1 MIVET
6 QQRPGQIVFTN
17 KARCRDCYRCVRV
30 CPVKAIRMAHGQAFV
45 DPDRCI
51 SCGTCIR
58 ECPQG
63 AKSFRNDVEKAAAI
77 VSQGGVIA
85 ASVAPSFAGVLS
97 EWERRRLPSALR
109 KLGFT
114 YVGETAIGAYMV
126 ARKTAELVN
135 AEPDRAHVCTACPAA
150 VSYVEQYR
158 PDLAETL
165 TPIVSPMLAHARHI
179 KARFGPD
186 AKVIFIGP
194 CVAKKAEAERPEHE
208 GLVDCALTFTEL
220 FEWLDQ
226 QGITLQEC
234 EESWFDEEPG
244 GDARFF
250 PVEGGSLRTA
260 DLTADL
266 LATQTMSVSGID
278 ELREALDELDNLD
291 EGVLIEPLFCP
302 QGCVAGPGIRREQN
316 VYERRRELL
325 EYAREHPGASSDS
338 AEIEADLETRFEARA
353 VDQGAPITEEQ
364 IREAL
369 ARTGK
374 VSPEDEL
381 NCGACGYASCRDKAI
396 AVIRGLAEPEM
407 CIPYMRRLAEQRTD
421 RIIDTSPNGI
431 VILDERLTIISM
443 NPAFRRMFMCSD
455 AVLGRKISYL
465 MDPDPFERLVACE
478 TDLIEMVG
486 KHEKYGLICHQIIYP
501 LREEHQYVG
510 IFVNITR
517 SQADR
522 ATLDRMRNQTIE
534 QAQQLLEHQIRM
546 AQQIGQFLGESAAQ
560 GEKLVENLMRMAHEE
575 AEGLDKEA
583 EDWRPGTSMSK

>member
-1 MIVET
+1 MER

-30 CPVKAIRMAHGQAFV
+30 CPVKAIRMEHGQAFV

-63 AKSFRNDVEKAAAI
+63 AKSFRNDVEKAGAI
-77 VSQGGVIA
+77 VSQGGMVA
-85 ASVAPSFAGVLS
+85 ASIAPSFAGVLS

-109 KLGFT
+109 KLGFG

-126 ARKTAELVN
+126 ARKTADLVN
-135 AEPDRAHVCTACPAA
+135 AEPDKVHVCTACPAA

-194 CVAKKAEAERPEHE
+194 CVAKKAEAERPEHA

-220 FEWLDQ
+220 FEWLEQ

-244 GDARFF
+244 GNARFY

-266 LATQTMSVSGID
+266 LATQTMSVSGFE
-278 ELREALDELDNLD
+278 ELKEALDELDSLD
-291 EGVLIEPLFCP
+291 DGVLIEPLFCP
-302 QGCVAGPGIRREQN
+302 QGCVGGPGIRREQN
-316 VYERRRELL
+316 LYERRRELL
-325 EYAREHPGASSDS
+325 EFAREHPGAPTES
-338 AEIEADLETRFEARA
+338 AAVDADLCTWYGPRA
-353 VDQGAPITEEQ
+353 VDEGEPITEEQ

-396 AVIRGLAEPEM
+396 AVIRGMAEPEM

-465 MDPDPFERLVACE
+465 MDPDPFERLVAGE

-486 KHEKYGLICHQIIYP
+486 KHDKYGLICHQIIYP
-501 LREEHQYVG
+501 LREERQYVG

-517 SQADR
+517 SQTDR

-534 QAQQLLEHQIRM
+534 QAQQLLEHQMRM
-546 AQQIGQFLGESAAQ
+546 AQQIAQFLGESAAQ

-575 AEGLDKEA
+575 AEGVDKEA
-583 EDWRPGTSMSK
+583 EDWRPGTSTWK